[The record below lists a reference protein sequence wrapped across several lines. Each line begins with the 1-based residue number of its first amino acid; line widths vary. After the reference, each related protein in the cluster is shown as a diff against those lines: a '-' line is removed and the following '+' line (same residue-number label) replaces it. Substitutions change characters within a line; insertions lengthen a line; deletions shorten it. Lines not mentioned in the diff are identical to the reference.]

1 MIQIDLEKLNK
12 VDKKI
17 IKKKTQLESILSIEI
32 LEEINLKLLE
42 ILKIE
47 DQTTLF
53 ILITILLQGGGS
65 NKNAGNSVN
74 VNYEGYTLTSKQLLE
89 IIQQFKKKGT
99 IRQYARGIANEIQKV
114 ASILEI
120 EGDLAHQMRL
130 DYPDL
135 SIEDAVWCSN
145 FQTRNPNCP
154 ENVRFW
160 LNDNHKNR
168 FKN

>member
-1 MIQIDLEKLNK
+1 ME
-12 VDKKI
+12 I
-17 IKKKTQLESILSIEI
+17 I
-32 LEEINLKLLE
+32 EEINLKLLE
-42 ILKIE
+42 TLKIE
-47 DQTTLF
+47 DQTTLL

-74 VNYEGYTLTSKQLLE
+74 AIYEGHTLTSKQLLE

-99 IRQYARGIANEIQKV
+99 IRQYARGIADEIQTV

-120 EGDLAHQMRL
+120 EGDLAHQMKL

-135 SIEDAVWCSN
+135 SIEDSVWCSN

-160 LNDNHKNR
+160 LNHNHKKR

>member
-32 LEEINLKLLE
+32 IEKINLKLLE

-47 DQTTLF
+47 DQTTLL

-74 VNYEGYTLTSKQLLE
+74 ANYEGYTLTSKQLLE

-145 FQTRNPNCP
+145 FQTRNSNCP

>member
-1 MIQIDLEKLNK
+1 MIRIDLEKLNK

-17 IKKKTQLESILSIEI
+17 IKKKTQLESILSMEI
-32 LEEINLKLLE
+32 IEEINLKLLE
-42 ILKIE
+42 TLKIE
-47 DQTTLF
+47 DQTTLL

-74 VNYEGYTLTSKQLLE
+74 AIYEGHTLTSKQLLE

-99 IRQYARGIANEIQKV
+99 IRQYARGIADEIQTV

-120 EGDLAHQMRL
+120 EGDLAHQMKL

-135 SIEDAVWCSN
+135 SIEDSVWCSN
-145 FQTRNPNCP
+145 FQTRNSNCP
-154 ENVRFW
+154 ENVRSW
-160 LNDNHKNR
+160 LNDNHKKR

>member
-47 DQTTLF
+47 DQTTLL

-74 VNYEGYTLTSKQLLE
+74 ANYEGYTLTSKQLLE
-89 IIQQFKKKGT
+89 IIQQFKKK
-99 IRQYARGIANEIQKV
+99 E
-114 ASILEI
+114 
-120 EGDLAHQMRL
+120 
-130 DYPDL
+130 P
-135 SIEDAVWCSN
+135 
-145 FQTRNPNCP
+145 
-154 ENVRFW
+154 
-160 LNDNHKNR
+160 
-168 FKN
+168 